1 MTRVPDPKEK
11 GARPESM
18 LDETLDGGSALAT
31 TVASGA
37 AARRRQSTAP
47 EPSLPPLSDRDARRK
62 VIESPDNDHP
72 ELGEVDP
79 EHYVHGY
86 EVARGGMGR
95 IIAARDRRLG
105 RVVAIKELVHFTP
118 ERAARFEREARIT
131 ARLQH
136 PAIVNLHEAGRW
148 PSGEPF
154 FAMKLVSGRPLSDIV
169 ADRPPLRDR
178 IGLLPHL
185 IAATEA
191 VAYAHQHEIIH
202 RDLKPSNVLV
212 GALGETV
219 VIDWG
224 LAKDLAAA
232 DGEPELAVAGSR
244 PDRIDPEAAAAAA
257 IAATVEPDSAEP
269 GRARTG
275 TGSGPGL
282 TMAGSVMGT
291 PGFMPPEQAAGEEV
305 DQRADVYALGAILY
319 AALGGAEPYAT
330 STSQKILDDVL
341 AGPPRPLAQVEP
353 ELPQDLVTIVDKAM
367 ARRREDRYASA
378 VELAEDLRRF
388 QTGQLVAAHRYSRRE
403 LVIRFIVRHRTFFTA
418 LLVAL
423 VAGAAI
429 LGVTF
434 RRIVRERDRAEEASE
449 RAARRADDLALARAA
464 SLLEGN
470 PRQALSALV
479 AVSSDAP
486 PPVWRR
492 ARMIASEARLRG
504 VPTVLR
510 GHGSAVEAID
520 LADSGDLLVSADHHT
535 IHVWNLATGEGR
547 LLATQPSPIHSVR
560 ISPDGKRVAT
570 SALDGAVRVWST
582 DQGFGTQ
589 LSGHDALVHPVEFLP
604 DGRLLSYSMD
614 GTIRV
619 WRIDAGSHDLIGKQ
633 DGAILV
639 GALAEDGASLAT
651 VGEDRVVRL
660 WPTGVGKAPPARVR
674 ELRGPDKSIRVVA
687 ISRDGTR
694 VAAGG
699 PFETIWL
706 WEVATGEAKKLVG
719 HDEAGIRELAFS
731 PDGRRLASAGADHTI
746 RLWDVASGKSE
757 VLRGHEDV
765 VFSVEFDRAGTQL
778 FSAAS
783 DGTVRLWSIGEK
795 TASATQVLGGN
806 GSGYVARMSADG
818 RTVVTSTGSL
828 IRRWQVGGLG
838 GVLRGHRGAVTEL
851 EIAPSGRYLVS
862 AGEDWTVRVWPL
874 GKGGASLV
882 LTGHQSEIQALGISP
897 DSRYFA
903 TVDGTHV
910 IRLWSPDGK
919 TARALDGYGFGRPEF
934 APAGTLVAT
943 PSVDNTVRLWDT
955 ATGESRLLRGHS
967 SWVISVAFAPDGR
980 HIAAG
985 ATDGSIRV
993 WSFPDG
999 ESRVISGHSSP
1010 VRTLAFAGPDRLVSA
1025 DLSGQVRDTELA
1037 TGSGRALADGTAG
1050 RSATMAVSPRGDLVA
1065 WVDSEGDV
1073 QLWSRRAGQA
1083 RAIDSGDQTIE
1094 VLVFAPDGRTLVGH
1108 GYGDRV
1114 LVWDAATGA
1123 PMTLHSYGRTVSDAA
1138 IAPNGLSIAT
1148 AESDGTVRL
1157 WPFDLPYEPG
1167 RLRAWLRL
1175 SGAE

>member
-1 MTRVPDPKEK
+1 MADPKEK
-11 GARPESM
+11 GTTPASM

-37 AARRRQSTAP
+37 AARKRQSEAT
-47 EPSLPPLSDRDARRK
+47 EPSLAPLSDREARRK
-62 VIESPDNDHP
+62 VIESPELDHP

-79 EHYVHGY
+79 ENYVHGF

-95 IIAARDRRLG
+95 IVAARDRRLG

-169 ADRPPLRDR
+169 ADKPPLRER
-178 IGLLPHL
+178 LALLPHL

-202 RDLKPSNVLV
+202 RDLKPSNVLI
-212 GALGETV
+212 GELGETV

-232 DGEPELAVAGSR
+232 DGEPEPAASGAR
-244 PDRIDPEAAAAAA
+244 FGRDDPAAAAAA
-257 IAATVEPDSAEP
+257 VAATMAPESVVPS
-269 GRARTG
+269 GRPR
-275 TGSGPGL
+275 TGSGSAPGL

-305 DQRADVYALGAILY
+305 DPRADVYALGAILY

-330 STSQKILDDVL
+330 STSQNILDDVL

-353 ELPQDLVTIVDKAM
+353 ELPHDLVTIVDKAM
-367 ARRREDRYASA
+367 ARKRDDRYPSA
-378 VELAEDLRRF
+378 VELADDLRRF
-388 QTGQLVAAHRYSRRE
+388 QTGQLVAAHSYSRRE
-403 LVIRFIVRHRTFFTA
+403 LVIRFVVRHRTFFTA

-423 VAGAAI
+423 AAGALI
-429 LGVTF
+429 LAFSF
-434 RRIVRERDRAEEASE
+434 RRVVRERDRAEEASE
-449 RAARRADDLALARAA
+449 RAARRADDLALARAS
-464 SLLEGN
+464 SLLESD
-470 PRQALSALV
+470 PRQALSALA
-479 AVSSDAP
+479 AVSGDAP

-520 LADSGDLLVSADHHT
+520 LSDSGEVLVSADHHSV
-535 IHVWNLATGEGR
+535 HVWNLATGEGR
-547 LLATQPSPIHSVR
+547 LLANQPSPIQSVR

-570 SALDGAVRVWST
+570 SGLDGAIRIWST

-619 WRIDAGSHDLIGKQ
+619 WRVDAGSHDLIGKQ
-633 DGAILV
+633 EGAIHLGDV
-639 GALAEDGASLAT
+639 AEDGASLAT

-660 WPTGVGKAPPARVR
+660 WPTGVGEAPPARSR
-674 ELRGPDKSIRVVA
+674 ELRGPEKSIRVLA
-687 ISRDGTR
+687 ISRDGKR

-699 PFETIWL
+699 PFDTIWL

-719 HDEAGIRELAFS
+719 HDEGGIRQLAFS

-765 VFSVEFDRAGTQL
+765 VFKVDFDRAGAQL

-783 DGTVRLWSIGEK
+783 DGTVRLWSVGEK

-806 GSGYVARMSADG
+806 GSGYVARMSVDG
-818 RTVVTSTGSL
+818 RTVVTSSGSL

-874 GKGGASLV
+874 GKGGAPVV
-882 LTGHQSEIQALGISP
+882 LTGHQSDIQALGVSP
-897 DSRYFA
+897 DSRYLA
-903 TVDGTHV
+903 TVDQNHV

-919 TARALDGYGFGRPEF
+919 TTRALEGYGFGRPVF

-955 ATGESRLLRGHS
+955 TTGESRVLRGLS

-985 ATDGSIRV
+985 AADGAIRV

-999 ESRVISGHSSP
+999 ESRLVSGHAAP
-1010 VRTLAFAGPDRLVSA
+1010 VRTLAFAGPGRLVSA
-1025 DLSGQVRDTELA
+1025 DLAGHVRDTDLA
-1037 TGSGRALADGTAG
+1037 SGNGRALADGTG
-1050 RSATMAVSPRGDLVA
+1050 DRIATMAVSPRGDQVA
-1065 WVDSEGDV
+1065 WVDVEGDV
-1073 QLWSRRAGQA
+1073 QLWSRRTQQA
-1083 RAIDSGDQTIE
+1083 RAIESGEQTIE
-1094 VLVFAPDGRTLVGH
+1094 VLSFAPDGRTLIGH

-1114 LVWDAATGA
+1114 LVWDTATGA
-1123 PMTLHSYGRTVSDAA
+1123 PMTLRSYGRTVYGAA
-1138 IAPNGLSIAT
+1138 IAPSGLSIAT

-1157 WPFDLPYEPG
+1157 WPFDLPYQPA
-1167 RLRAWLRL
+1167 RLRAWLRV
-1175 SGAE
+1175 SGAD

>member
-1 MTRVPDPKEK
+1 MKEK
-11 GARPESM
+11 GSTPESM

-37 AARRRQSTAP
+37 AARRRQSEAP
-47 EPSLPPLSDRDARRK
+47 EPSLAPLSDREARRK
-62 VIESPDNDHP
+62 VIESPEQDHP
-72 ELGEVDP
+72 QLGEVDP

-169 ADRPPLRDR
+169 ADKPPLRER
-178 IGLLPHL
+178 LGLLPHL

-191 VAYAHQHEIIH
+191 VAYAHQREIIH
-202 RDLKPSNVLV
+202 RDLKPSNVLI
-212 GALGETV
+212 GELGETV

-224 LAKDLAAA
+224 LAKDLTVA
-232 DGEPELAVAGSR
+232 DGDADPAVAGAR
-244 PDRIDPEAAAAAA
+244 ALRDDPAAAAAAA
-257 IAATVEPDSAEP
+257 IAATMAPDSAP
-269 GRARTG
+269 PAARPR
-275 TGSGPGL
+275 TGSGSGSAPGL

-341 AGPPRPLAQVEP
+341 AGPPRPLGQVEP
-353 ELPQDLVTIVDKAM
+353 DLPHDLITIVDKAM
-367 ARRREDRYASA
+367 ARKREDRYPSA

-388 QTGQLVAAHRYSRRE
+388 QTGQLVVAHRYSRRE
-403 LVIRFIVRHRTFFTA
+403 LVIRFVVRHRTFFTA

-423 VAGAAI
+423 VAGAVI
-429 LGVTF
+429 LAFSF
-434 RRIVRERDRAEEASE
+434 RNVVRERDRAEEASE
-449 RAARRADDLALARAA
+449 RAARRADDLALARAS
-464 SLLEGN
+464 SLLEN
-470 PRQALSALV
+470 DPRQALSALA
-479 AVSSDAP
+479 AVSGDAP

-510 GHGSAVEAID
+510 GHGAAVEAVD
-520 LADSGDLLVSADHHT
+520 LADSGELLVSADHHT
-535 IHVWNLATGEGR
+535 IHVWNLATGEGH
-547 LLATQPSPIHSVR
+547 LLANQPSPIHSVR

-570 SALDGAVRVWST
+570 SALDGAIRIWTT

-614 GTIRV
+614 GTIRI
-619 WRIDAGSHDLIGKQ
+619 WRIDAGSHDLVGKQ
-633 DGAILV
+633 DGPIRA
-639 GALAEDGASLAT
+639 GALAGDGASLVT

-660 WPTGVGKAPPARVR
+660 WPTGVGVAPPARSR
-674 ELRGPDKSIRVVA
+674 ELRGPDKSIDVVA
-687 ISRDGTR
+687 ISRDGKR

-699 PFETIWL
+699 SFDTVWL
-706 WEVATGEAKKLVG
+706 WEVATGQATKLVG
-719 HDEAGIRELAFS
+719 HDEGGIRELAFS

-746 RLWDVASGKSE
+746 RLWDLASGKSE

-765 VFSVEFDRAGTQL
+765 VFSVDFDRSGTQL

-783 DGTVRLWSIGEK
+783 DGTVRLWSVGEK

-838 GVLRGHRGAVTEL
+838 GVLRGHRGAVTDL

-862 AGEDWTVRVWPL
+862 AGEDWTVRVWTL
-874 GKGGASLV
+874 GKGGAPVV
-882 LTGHQSEIQALGISP
+882 LTGHQSDIQAVGISP
-897 DSRYFA
+897 DSRYLA
-903 TVDGTHV
+903 SVDENHV

-919 TARALDGYGFGRPEF
+919 TSRALDGYGFGRPVF

-955 ATGESRLLRGHS
+955 TTGESRLLRGHS

-993 WSFPDG
+993 WSFPTG
-999 ESRVISGHSSP
+999 ESRLISGHTAP
-1010 VRTLAFAGPDRLVSA
+1010 VRTLGFAGPGRLVSA
-1025 DLSGQVRDTELA
+1025 DLAGHVRDTDLA
-1037 TGSGRALADGTAG
+1037 SGSGRELADGTAD
-1050 RSATMAVSPRGDLVA
+1050 RIATMAVSPRGDQVA
-1065 WVDSEGDV
+1065 WVDAEGDV
-1073 QLWSRRAGQA
+1073 QLWSRRMQQA
-1083 RAIDSGDQTIE
+1083 RAIESGEQAIAF
-1094 VLVFAPDGRTLVGH
+1094 LVFAPDGRTLLGH

-1114 LVWDAATGA
+1114 LVWDTATGA
-1123 PMTLHSYGRTVSDAA
+1123 PMTLRSYGRTVYDAA
-1138 IAPNGLSIAT
+1138 ISPSGLSIAT

-1157 WPFDLPYEPG
+1157 WPFDLPYAPE
-1167 RLRAWLRL
+1167 RLRAWLRV